1 MANDLNKVD
10 SVEAVETTET
20 KVEPK
25 VNQEPSDQ
33 ASKKEQNIVAKYL
46 LGIWYNFIDSFR
58 YNHCKLPGILIA
70 LPGLFIGF
78 FLIFHSRITFL
89 GGIAQFSGFYMFMLV
104 LFGCI
109 NIFNGVTVIS
119 KKNLSSIIISIICSL
134 VIVVF
139 GILWIYSIF
148 YSYNL
153 ATSGKVE
160 LLQKYTL
167 GVNEITSMICV
178 ILSMICSTVG
188 CVLAFIFRDK
198 NYKKVKF

>member
-1 MANDLNKVD
+1 MEKD
-10 SVEAVETTET
+10 T
-20 KVEPK
+20 KVVDETNVEPTSAEST
-25 VNQEPSDQ
+25 VE
-33 ASKKEQNIVAKYL
+33 KKAAEAPKEKKNLFLEYL
-46 LGIWYNFIDSFR
+46 SGIWYNFIDSFK

-78 FLIFHSRITFL
+78 FLVFHSKIQFL
-89 GGIAQFSGFYMFMLV
+89 GDISQLSGFYMFILV

-119 KKNLSSIIISIICSL
+119 KKNLGSIIVSAVCSL

-148 YSYNL
+148 HSYYL
-153 ATSGKVE
+153 AHTSIVLE
-160 LLQKYTL
+160 NEYVL
-167 GVNEITSMICV
+167 GVNHFMSIICV
-178 ILSMICSTVG
+178 ALSIICSVTG
-188 CVLAFIFRDK
+188 CILAYFNRDT